1 MGNTAVPFAE
11 LGLEPEL
18 VRKLGSRSITEATD
32 IQRRVVPLILRGED
46 VLFRSA
52 TGTGKTFAY
61 LLPLLQNLLKAPR
74 SPLGPELLVCAP
86 TYELCAQIKKEA
98 DFLLEGT
105 GVKAALL
112 MGSANISRQIET
124 LKKEKP
130 RLVVGNPGR
139 LNQLLR
145 MGKLRLMDLRYL
157 VLDEADRLIAQ
168 ELYSETVAFLDQ
180 LPKNRCTVACS
191 ATLNDR
197 QKDTLS
203 RFMKGTVQRQESEDN
218 YILRERIEHWAFYS
232 EGRRKISTLRSL
244 VHAANPAKTLVFTEQ
259 TGQIGNIVAQL
270 QFHKIAA
277 AGLFG
282 DMAKQDRKKALDDFR
297 TGRVRVLV
305 TSDLGA
311 RGLDVP
317 DITHIVE
324 LDVPSLPDSYAH
336 RAGRTARAG
345 RHGVM
350 ATIGDEKELRRLAQL
365 EKKLG
370 IVVYPKALF
379 RGRVVV
385 PEVDTPE
392 TSETI
397 G

>member
-1 MGNTAVPFAE
+1 MGNTAVSFAE

-168 ELYSETVAFLDQ
+168 ELYSETSAFLDQ

-203 RFMKGTVQRQESEDN
+203 RFMKGTAQRQESEDN

-350 ATIGDEKELRRLAQL
+350 ATIGDEKELPRLAQL

>member
-1 MGNTAVPFAE
+1 VGNTAISFAE
-11 LGLEPEL
+11 LGINPEL
-18 VRKLGSRSITEATD
+18 VRKLDSRSITEATD
-32 IQRRVVPLILRGED
+32 IQRKVVPPILRGED

-61 LLPLLQNLLKAPR
+61 LLPLLQNLLISPR
-74 SPLGPELLVCAP
+74 SPLGPELLICAP

-112 MGSANISRQIET
+112 MGSANISRQIDT

-139 LNQLLR
+139 LNQLIR
-145 MGKLRLMDLRYL
+145 MGKLRFMDLRFL

-168 ELYSETVAFLDQ
+168 ELFSETAGLIER
-180 LPKNRCTVACS
+180 LPKNRCTIACS
-191 ATLNDR
+191 ATLNER
-197 QKDTLS
+197 QKDALS
-203 RFMKGTVQRQESEDN
+203 RFMKGTAQRQESEDN
-218 YILRERIEHWAFYS
+218 YILRERIEHWAFFA
-232 EGRRKISTLRSL
+232 EDRRKISTLRSFI
-244 VHAANPAKTLVFTEQ
+244 HAVNPDKTLVFTEQ
-259 TGQIGNIVAQL
+259 TGQIGNIMAHL
-270 QFHKIAA
+270 QYHKIAA

-282 DMAKQDRKKALDDFR
+282 DLAKQERKKALDDFR

-324 LDVPSLPDSYAH
+324 LDVPALPDSYAH

-350 ATIGDEKELRRLAQL
+350 ATIGNEKDLPRLAQL

-379 RGRVVV
+379 RGHVVV
-385 PEVDTPE
+385 PDVE
-392 TSETI
+392 TTE
-397 G
+397 

>member
-1 MGNTAVPFAE
+1 MGNTAISFAE
-11 LGLEPEL
+11 LGVNPEL
-18 VRKLGSRSITEATD
+18 VSKLDSRSITEATD
-32 IQRRVVPLILRGED
+32 IQRRVLPLILRGED

-61 LLPLLQNLLKAPR
+61 LLPLLQTLLGSQR
-74 SPLGPELLVCAP
+74 SPLGPELLICAP

-98 DFLLEGT
+98 DFLLEGM

-130 RLVVGNPGR
+130 RVVVGNPGR

-145 MGKLRLMDLRYL
+145 MGKLRFMDLRFL
-157 VLDEADRLIAQ
+157 VLDEADRLISQ
-168 ELYSETVAFLDQ
+168 ELFSETTGLIDQ

-218 YILRERIEHWAFYS
+218 YILRERIEHWAFFA
-232 EGRRKISTLRSL
+232 EGRRKISALRSF
-244 VHAANPAKTLVFTEQ
+244 VHAANPTKTLVFTEQ
-259 TGQIGNIVAQL
+259 TGQIGNIVAQM
-270 QFHKIAA
+270 QYHKIAA

-350 ATIGDEKELRRLAQL
+350 ATIGDEKELPRLAQL

-379 RGRVVV
+379 RGHVVIPDV
-385 PEVDTPE
+385 E
-392 TSETI
+392 TTEEP
-397 G
+397 GALG

>member
-1 MGNTAVPFAE
+1 MGNTAVSFAE

-350 ATIGDEKELRRLAQL
+350 ATIGDEKELPRLAQL